1 MWGATREPSLGM
13 ESIEMRIRV
22 GARRRHAPMK
32 NQESQKSVAAPASAE
47 PKVRK
52 LGVARKPKKLQYRA
66 RESAYLFCS
75 PEKDQ
80 PCARLELGLPADH
93 AENTL
98 AKAACRARAIS
109 AHSSDEIVTGG
120 ASSM

>member
-1 MWGATREPSLGM
+1 MCGATRERSLAM

-32 NQESQKSVAAPASAE
+32 NQESEKSVAAPASAE

-52 LGVARKPKKLQYRA
+52 LGAARKPKKLQYRA

-98 AKAACRARAIS
+98 PKPAFIPRPITPN
-109 AHSSDEIVTGG
+109 SS
-120 ASSM
+120 

>member
-1 MWGATREPSLGM
+1 MREPSLGM

-32 NQESQKSVAAPASAE
+32 NQESEKSAAAPASAE
-47 PKVRK
+47 PKAPRPR
-52 LGVARKPKKLQYRA
+52 AASKPKKLQYRA
-66 RESAYLFCS
+66 RGSAYLFCS

-80 PCARLELGLPADH
+80 SCAMPELGLPADH

-109 AHSSDEIVTGG
+109 AHSSDEIVKGG
-120 ASSM
+120 ARRI